1 MKTHTIIALLLFS
14 CFTYGQTYTDNDS
27 DGDSYRN
34 VDEIN
39 GGSDPLDPDSILDI
53 ESYQDTLSFTIYP
66 NPVEHTLYISTVLDE
81 PLEVYFYEVIGKL
94 VLSQFINYDRALNVT
109 DLDLGGFLLNFQNH
123 REII

>member
-27 DGDSYRN
+27 DGDSYSN

-39 GGSDPLDPDSILDI
+39 GGSDPLDPDSTLNV
-53 ESYQDTLSFTIYP
+53 EFYQDTFSFTIYP

-81 PLEVYFYEVIGKL
+81 PLEVYVYDVIGK
-94 VLSQFINYDRALNVT
+94 N
-109 DLDLGGFLLNFQNH
+109 
-123 REII
+123 

>member
-27 DGDSYRN
+27 DGDSYSN
-34 VDEIN
+34 FDEIN
-39 GGSDPLDPDSILDI
+39 GGSDPFDPDSTLDI

-66 NPVEHTLYISTVLDE
+66 NPVEHTLYFSTVLDE
-81 PLEVYFYEVIGKL
+81 PLEVYVYDVIGKL

-109 DLDLGGFLLNFQNH
+109 DLDSGGFVLNFSNL
-123 REII
+123 